1 MKTMSDHVQDNPY
14 SAMLN
19 VIRSDA
25 DERSSPAW
33 CLGVV
38 TSVAPLTVQ
47 TGGILLS
54 GNDLLVNYQLRANA
68 EVVSFSEVSG
78 TLPGSVDC
86 DKGSMTALTV
96 SGGTLT
102 AQGLFGGVLTVGDQ
116 VAMLR
121 SADAD
126 TFIVL
131 CKVVGA

>member
-1 MKTMSDHVQDNPY
+1 MQDNPY

-68 EVVSFSEVSG
+68 EVVSFS
-78 TLPGSVDC
+78 
-86 DKGSMTALTV
+86 
-96 SGGTLT
+96 GGTLT